1 MSSPSRLIIL
11 AGSSEAGKSS
21 AGQYFS
27 ELGAI
32 RKKIREMLLPLT
44 SGHIVNHEGV
54 LTRQGFAPS
63 EFIASL
69 LAIQADLFSGD
80 ILVIES
86 FIDVDLAVQC
96 RNAWAGLAVIVFID
110 APFKLRVARLMAAT
124 GLAEE
129 EAGSIIRIKD
139 GRKRVDEQ
147 RHMWKSVAD
156 IWIDNTGQPDEYRI
170 QLEQVVAQID
180 DSH

>member
-1 MSSPSRLIIL
+1 MSSPSKLILL

-32 RKKIREMLLPLT
+32 RKKIREMLLPLA

-69 LAIQADLFSGD
+69 LAIQANLFSGD

-96 RNAWAGLAVIVFID
+96 RNAWPGIAAIVFID
-110 APFKLRVARLMAAT
+110 APFRLRVARLMTAT

-129 EAGSIIRIKD
+129 EARSIIRIKD
-139 GRKRVDEQ
+139 ERKRVKEQ
-147 RHMWKSVAD
+147 RQMWESVAD
-156 IWIDNTGQPDEYRI
+156 VWIDNTGQLDEYR
-170 QLEQVVAQID
+170 LELERVVALMNGT
-180 DSH
+180 H